1 MGCIGQII
9 GLLCK
14 ALTCVWKFA
23 EQVYGT
29 VDFMPFAHGR
39 QVGDG
44 ILKK

>member
-14 ALTCVWKFA
+14 ALICGSLQSKFM
-23 EQVYGT
+23 GLLIR
-29 VDFMPFAHGR
+29 MPFAHGR